1 MNDWINAAQG
11 VMLLCI
17 PLSFVLTGCYRPTYE
32 REFGRIMEFDDFLL
46 IWAIV
51 YIFTLLFAAVGF
63 AGALGAAM
71 ILGAF
76 R

>member
-1 MNDWINAAQG
+1 MTDWINAMGG

-32 REFGRIMEFDDFLL
+32 KQWGKMEFLDFLM
-46 IWAIV
+46 IWLFM
-51 YIFTLLFAAVGF
+51 YTFSLLFAAVGF
-63 AGALGAAM
+63 AGVLGVAM
-71 ILGAF
+71 LMGAF

>member
-1 MNDWINAAQG
+1 MTNILHAVGG

-32 REFGRIMEFDDFLL
+32 EQRGKMEFLDFLL
-46 IWAIV
+46 IWLFM
-51 YIFTLLFAAVGF
+51 YTFTLLFAAVGF
-63 AGALGAAM
+63 AGVLGVAM
-71 ILGAF
+71 LGGAF